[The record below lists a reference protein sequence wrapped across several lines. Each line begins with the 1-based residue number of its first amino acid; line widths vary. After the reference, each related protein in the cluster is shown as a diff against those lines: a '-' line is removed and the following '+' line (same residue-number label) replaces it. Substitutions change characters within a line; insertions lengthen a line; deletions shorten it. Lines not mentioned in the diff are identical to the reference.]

1 MSKRALLI
9 SLLATMVVASGC
21 GTTQTP
27 AASIAASSPA
37 SSLAVVASPS
47 PTASASASAA
57 ASPTPSPTATPAP
70 TPAPTPEPWKTYKSK
85 RYRYT
90 IKYPPDW
97 IVTPGTSGHS
107 DQIDDFNSHFVYVFR
122 DTVSTSVDLNGT
134 VAQEKAL
141 YRSHYKAKLLTDKT
155 VHVGAYSGR
164 ILTFN
169 GVNDGRK
176 FYIQVV
182 IIKRGNVGYFIEMFS
197 DRGHEAADRKLFLRI
212 YNSFKP
218 QF

>member
-1 MSKRALLI
+1 MSKRSLMI
-9 SLLATMVVASGC
+9 GLLAATVVASGC

-27 AASIAASSPA
+27 AASIATSSPA
-37 SSLAVVASPS
+37 SSLAAVASPS
-47 PTASASASAA
+47 PAA
-57 ASPTPSPTATPAP
+57 SPTATPEATP
-70 TPAPTPEPWKTYKSK
+70 TPTPTATPVPTPVPTPVAWKSYKSK
-85 RYRYT
+85 RYKYT
-90 IKYPPDW
+90 MKYPPDW
-97 IVTPGTSGHS
+97 VVTPGTSGHS
-107 DQIDDFNSHFVYVFR
+107 DQFDDFGSHFVYVFR

-141 YRSHYKAKLLTDKT
+141 YKSHYKAKLLTDKV

-169 GVNDGRK
+169 GVNDGRN

-182 IIKRGNVGYFIEMFS
+182 IIKRGKVGYFIEMWS
-197 DRGHEAADRKLFLRI
+197 NPGAEAADRKLFLRI

>member
-1 MSKRALLI
+1 MPKRALLTG
-9 SLLATMVVASGC
+9 LLATMIVASGC
-21 GTTQTP
+21 GTTQTSV
-27 AASIAASSPA
+27 ASIAAASPV

-47 PTASASASAA
+47 PSASASAT
-57 ASPTPSPTATPAP
+57 ASPTATPVPTATPAP
-70 TPAPTPEPWKTYKSK
+70 TPAPTPVPWKNYKSK
-85 RYRYT
+85 RYRYSM
-90 IKYPPDW
+90 KYPPDW

-107 DQIDDFNSHFVYVFR
+107 DQIDDFNSHYVYVFR

-141 YRSHYKAKLLTDKT
+141 YKSHYKATLLTDKV
-155 VHVGAYSGR
+155 VHVGAYTGR

-182 IIKRGNVGYFIEMFS
+182 IIKRGKVGYFIEMFS